1 MKLKELMCKKPY
13 IVVLVIYIISILPIL
28 YLGRYDYPQADD
40 FCFSD
45 KTHNAWVSTHS
56 FIEVIKSA
64 CETVVDY
71 RYECTGTFSSVFFFS
86 LQPAIFGMGF
96 YKIVPFF
103 FIGLISIAVLVFLD
117 TVLKRIFGMNSAMS
131 LTISSI
137 VLTYIV
143 WFLPNPEQGFFWYNG
158 AAHYVISFVAMM
170 IGLAIIIRA
179 YELKKVIHKI
189 IVGIVL
195 SILGVIVGGGNFVS
209 ALLMSVIYFF
219 ILVFCCFK
227 KRKDL
232 LYGIIPMVIFY
243 ASFIINV
250 SAPGNAMR
258 QEMVGEEAQNPI
270 VAIRHA
276 FGCGLKFCFSEWVNE
291 FTLLMLLLLIPIIW
305 KGLQKSSFKF
315 KYPAIVAAFS
325 YCLVSAA
332 FAPTSYAVLSSGP
345 GRLRNIIY
353 IFYYICLII
362 NEIYIIGWLK
372 NNGEYV
378 GVKIKT
384 ATYVSCILLAML
396 FCAYV
401 SYRYDNKLNN
411 VTTALKLIKTGRAK
425 EYAARV
431 QQNIDILSG
440 DEDEV
445 YIYKVN
451 EGPEFYRSS
460 DIDDWKSGTKDY
472 FGKSVIEYIE

>member
-40 FCFSD
+40 FCFSG
-45 KTHNAWVSTHS
+45 KTHNAWINTHS
-56 FIEVIKSA
+56 LIEVIKSA

-71 RYECTGTFSSVFFFS
+71 RYSCTGTFSSVFFFS

-103 FIGLISIAVLVFLD
+103 FIGLISLTVFVFLD
-117 TVLKRIFGMNSAMS
+117 AVLKRIFTMDSAMT
-131 LTISSI
+131 LTISS
-137 VLTYIV
+137 VALTYIV

-170 IGLAIIIRA
+170 IGITIMIRA
-179 YELKKVIHKI
+179 YDLKKVIHKI

-209 ALLMSVIYFF
+209 ALLMAVIYFF

-227 KRKDL
+227 KRRDL

-258 QEMVGEEAQNPI
+258 QDLVGEAAQNPI

-276 FGCGLKFCFSEWVNE
+276 FGCGLQFCFSEWVNE

-305 KGLQKSSFKF
+305 KGLQNSSFQF
-315 KYPAIVAAFS
+315 KYPAVVVGFS

-332 FAPTSYAVLSSGP
+332 FAPTSYVALSHGP
-345 GRLRNIIY
+345 GRLRNIIF
-353 IFYYICLII
+353 IFYYLCLVI
-362 NEIYIIGWLK
+362 NEVYIIGWLK
-372 NNGEYV
+372 NNGLSI
-378 GVKIKT
+378 GVKFRT
-384 ATYVSCILLAML
+384 TTYIFGILITMM
-396 FCAYV
+396 FCVYV

-411 VTTALKLIKTGRAK
+411 VTTALKLIKTGRA
-425 EYAARV
+425 EAYAARV

-445 YIYKVN
+445 FIYKVN

-460 DIDDWKSGTKDY
+460 DIDDWKAGTKAY
-472 FGKSVIEYIE
+472 FGKSVIEYID